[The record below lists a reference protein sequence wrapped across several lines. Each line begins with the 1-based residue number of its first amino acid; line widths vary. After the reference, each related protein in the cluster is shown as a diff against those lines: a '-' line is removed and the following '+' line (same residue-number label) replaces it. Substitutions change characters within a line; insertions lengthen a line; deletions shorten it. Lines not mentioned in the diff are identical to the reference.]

1 MARNK
6 YDVDEVLEDKFDV
19 NQLKRLLAYLIP
31 YRKRFV
37 SVGFMMLSASAFTML
52 IPQFFQKVMDVCIP
66 NKDMKGIAFYS
77 FLTLLA
83 AFYSAFSLRYKIK
96 YTNQIGQQII
106 HDMRYDIFE
115 HLQELP
121 FSYYD
126 DRPHGKIQVRVV
138 NYVNSISDL
147 LSNGILNTITDL
159 CNLVFI
165 IVFKY
170 FAYTGLSVAFL
181 DYKIGKGYA
190 GSKFVGLKI
199 FEKVFKHRDFT
210 KAVVN
215 TLLLNVLD
223 LIFSFPM
230 PIILA
235 LLLNEI
241 RVKWFKRTTQTLL
254 YLPHFLSW
262 VVIGAVAYQMFATQ
276 SGVVN
281 ALIANAGKSPIPFL
295 QEDGWWLFSY
305 VLIGV
310 WQTMGWGTIIYLAA
324 ITNVN
329 SELYEAAKVDGANR
343 WQQCLHVTLPCI
355 RSTIVVML
363 IMQLGKLMGGSFER
377 IVALSNAKA
386 TEFTTTIPVLV
397 YKWFQGNKFSESTA
411 LGLFQSV
418 IGVILVIASDRVAKK
433 LGEDGLL

>member
-1 MARNK
+1 MAK
-6 YDVDEVLEDKFDV
+6 PQKSTAQSEVPGLVKKGPLYY
-19 NQLKRLLAYLIP
+19 LKRDWQLYALMLLP
-31 YRKRFV
+31 
-37 SVGFMMLSASAFTML
+37 M
-52 IPQFFQKVMDVCIP
+52 
-66 NKDMKGIAFYS
+66 
-77 FLTLLA
+77 
-83 AFYSAFSLRYKIK
+83 
-96 YTNQIGQQII
+96 
-106 HDMRYDIFE
+106 
-115 HLQELP
+115 
-121 FSYYD
+121 
-126 DRPHGKIQVRVV
+126 
-138 NYVNSISDL
+138 
-147 LSNGILNTITDL
+147 
-159 CNLVFI
+159 VFI

-190 GSKFVGLKI
+190 GSKFVALKI

-215 TLLLNVLD
+215 T
-223 LIFSFPM
+223 
-230 PIILA
+230 